1 MQTVPRVALL
11 METSRGYGRELL
23 RGIAEY
29 IRLHGPWDLIVSPG
43 DFLQTVPDLKSWGAT
58 GVICRIENE
67 LIAQQILQAGLPT
80 IALDISQNKM
90 IELLK
95 DFEVSEIVSDSK
107 GAAEMAADHLIEQ
120 ILREELKAGD
130 KVPSVRELAA
140 TTEVNPNT
148 VMRTISYLQEQ
159 DIIFNKRGIG
169 NFVSDDAYEKTR
181 TMRKEDF
188 IQQYLPEFF
197 KTMKLLKMDFK
208 DLEEIYKKQ
217 MNGKN

>member
-1 MQTVPRVALL
+1 MNFTKNQTIYMQ
-11 METSRGYGRELL
+11 
-23 RGIAEY
+23 I
-29 IRLHGPWDLIVSPG
+29 
-43 DFLQTVPDLKSWGAT
+43 
-58 GVICRIENE
+58 
-67 LIAQQILQAGLPT
+67 
-80 IALDISQNKM
+80 
-90 IELLK
+90 
-95 DFEVSEIVSDSK
+95 
-107 GAAEMAADHLIEQ
+107 ADHLIEQ

-169 NFVSDDAYEKTR
+169 NFVSDHAYEKTR

-208 DLEEIYKKQ
+208 DLEAIYKKQ
-217 MNGKN
+217 MNGKK

>member
-1 MQTVPRVALL
+1 MNFTKNQTIYMQ
-11 METSRGYGRELL
+11 
-23 RGIAEY
+23 IA
-29 IRLHGPWDLIVSPG
+29 
-43 DFLQTVPDLKSWGAT
+43 
-58 GVICRIENE
+58 N
-67 LIAQQILQAGLPT
+67 
-80 IALDISQNKM
+80 
-90 IELLK
+90 
-95 DFEVSEIVSDSK
+95 
-107 GAAEMAADHLIEQ
+107 HLIEQ

-188 IQQYLPEFF
+188 IQLYLPEFF
-197 KTMKLLKMDFK
+197 KTMKLLKMDLK

-217 MNGKN
+217 MNRKPE

>member
-1 MQTVPRVALL
+1 MNFTKNQTIYMQ
-11 METSRGYGRELL
+11 
-23 RGIAEY
+23 I
-29 IRLHGPWDLIVSPG
+29 
-43 DFLQTVPDLKSWGAT
+43 
-58 GVICRIENE
+58 
-67 LIAQQILQAGLPT
+67 
-80 IALDISQNKM
+80 
-90 IELLK
+90 
-95 DFEVSEIVSDSK
+95 
-107 GAAEMAADHLIEQ
+107 ADHLIEQ

-188 IQQYLPEFF
+188 IQLYLPEFF
-197 KTMKLLKMDFK
+197 KTMKLLKMDLK

-217 MNGKN
+217 MNGKAE

>member
-1 MQTVPRVALL
+1 MNFTKNQTIYMQ
-11 METSRGYGRELL
+11 
-23 RGIAEY
+23 I
-29 IRLHGPWDLIVSPG
+29 
-43 DFLQTVPDLKSWGAT
+43 
-58 GVICRIENE
+58 
-67 LIAQQILQAGLPT
+67 
-80 IALDISQNKM
+80 
-90 IELLK
+90 
-95 DFEVSEIVSDSK
+95 
-107 GAAEMAADHLIEQ
+107 ADHLIEQ

-169 NFVSDDAYEKTR
+169 NFVSEDAYEKTR
-181 TMRKEDF
+181 TMRKQDF

-197 KTMKLLKMDFK
+197 KTMELLKMDLK

-217 MNGKN
+217 MNGKSG

>member
-1 MQTVPRVALL
+1 MNFTKNQTIYMQ
-11 METSRGYGRELL
+11 
-23 RGIAEY
+23 IA
-29 IRLHGPWDLIVSPG
+29 
-43 DFLQTVPDLKSWGAT
+43 
-58 GVICRIENE
+58 N
-67 LIAQQILQAGLPT
+67 
-80 IALDISQNKM
+80 
-90 IELLK
+90 
-95 DFEVSEIVSDSK
+95 
-107 GAAEMAADHLIEQ
+107 HLIEQ

-188 IQQYLPEFF
+188 IHLYLPEFF
-197 KTMKLLKMDFK
+197 KTMKLLKMDLK

-217 MNGKN
+217 KDGKAE